1 MGWRGE
7 GMGGTG
13 KKGEGKKKKK
23 LHFKDGL
30 FTWRK
35 GAKKGEGPWKVWK
48 EWEQNKKICSV
59 TNSHHYARASGSNYN
74 AREQVQGQL

>member
-1 MGWRGE
+1 MYSILNTKVTKASSGDIYIYIYLYSLEYIWGDVEKGWGGLGKRGRA
-7 GMGGTG
+7 
-13 KKGEGKKKKK
+13 KKKKK

-48 EWEQNKKICSV
+48 E
-59 TNSHHYARASGSNYN
+59 
-74 AREQVQGQL
+74 